1 MAGGR
6 VFYYAAPTWT
16 APGVLLLRRPDG
28 SGGPRGSWYDFRDM
42 ATPLG
47 PDEVHR
53 IAALAHLALTDDEV
67 VLFGRQLADI
77 LDYVRQVQAE
87 DTDGVTPMSHVLDDV
102 TLERADEPAEGLAR
116 PSALANAPEAAPE
129 AGLFKVPRVVG

>member
-1 MAGGR
+1 
-6 VFYYAAPTWT
+6 
-16 APGVLLLRRPDG
+16 
-28 SGGPRGSWYDFRDM
+28 M

-67 VLFGRQLADI
+67 TLFGRQLADI
-77 LDYVRQVQAE
+77 LEYVRQVQAE
-87 DTDGVTPMSHVLDDV
+87 DTAGVTPMSHVLDDV
-102 TLERADEPAEGLAR
+102 TLERADEPADGLTR
-116 PSALANAPEAAPE
+116 SRALANAPESTSE